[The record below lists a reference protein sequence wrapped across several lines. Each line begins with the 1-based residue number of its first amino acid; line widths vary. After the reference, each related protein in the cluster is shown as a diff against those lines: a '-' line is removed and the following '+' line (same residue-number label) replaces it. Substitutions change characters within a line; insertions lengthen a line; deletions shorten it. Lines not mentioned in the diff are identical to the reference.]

1 MPGPSLCKGRDFV
14 FDEGKIA
21 SMFFMKMIRTFNLFF
36 LSKGQ
41 HASDPSN
48 EMLKVFMSTPAFI
61 CKTHICLWKMD
72 LSLLNK
78 SHEEIVFCFVQ
89 KLIFFQS
96 VNVKEKKKRKKDHL
110 EIQTAQHSIYR
121 QPAVLS

>member
-1 MPGPSLCKGRDFV
+1 MPGPSLCKGRIV
-14 FDEGKIA
+14 FDEGKTA
-21 SMFFMKMIRTFNLFF
+21 SMFFMKMIRTFRKNK

-89 KLIFFQS
+89 KLIFFFQS
-96 VNVKEKKKRKKDHL
+96 MNVKEKKKEKKN
-110 EIQTAQHSIYR
+110 IWKSR
-121 QPAVLS
+121 QLSKAFTDNL